1 MELSKETRYRNGLFE
16 AVYNLEMPDRV
27 PVMSNADNAFCL
39 EYAGFNLKAEQYS
52 IEKNAEAIKKATED
66 FQSDTVMGMTLRSP
80 LIYNVLKARNFKPG
94 ADGFIQHPEVQGL
107 NADEYDDFIQDPY
120 KVICDKV
127 LPRLYEALQG
137 GGFEPQKALTK
148 AYSGFLNGFLKPA
161 QDSIQIANQTGRST
175 YSMAAAAATTSFDLL
190 ADQLRSFSGV
200 SKDIRRMPE
209 KVEAACEALL
219 PLTIKAGMN
228 PASSRYNRTF
238 IPLHMAPYMREKD
251 FKRFYWP
258 TFKAYLEALDDAG
271 VGANLFVEQD
281 WTRYLDYLNE
291 LPKGTVMYFEYGD
304 PQEIKEK
311 VGDRHIVSGLY
322 PLSLLK
328 TGSKQECLDKAKE
341 LIDVLA
347 PGGQY
352 IFCFDKSLLRLKD
365 VCVDNLKAVLE
376 FVQDYG
382 KY

>member
-175 YSMAAAAATTSFDLL
+175 YSMAAAAAATSFDLL